1 MANNYRCG
9 DCGRRDSNNRYG
21 CLNCL
26 GESRRCWDNY
36 PYYNGPCPD
45 RNGNYETV
53 RSANGNGNG
62 CGSWDGCESWDSCD
76 GGRSDG
82 NRPPERRSKYGIFS
96 AMLPMAVAPNGI
108 IPLVN
113 SNCFCQGGDFAVNCG
128 MITVEKAG
136 TYLATYTVRV
146 PEGQTLA
153 SNITLNVNDACQ
165 STAITEVGGEGP
177 VSFTAQAI
185 CDMCERST
193 VALRSSEAINLT
205 DPSVQPLVTLSLV
218 QI

>member
-21 CLNCL
+21 CLNSL
-26 GESRRCWDNY
+26 SENRRCWDNY

-45 RNGNYETV
+45 RNGNYESV
-53 RSANGNGNG
+53 RGSYDDG
-62 CGSWDGCESWDSCD
+62 CGSYDGGRQCD
-76 GGRSDG
+76 GGRPYDG
-82 NRPPERRSKYGIFS
+82 GRPSERRSKYGIFS

-113 SNCFCQGGDFAVNCG
+113 NNCFCPCGDFAVNSG
-128 MITVEKAG
+128 MITVEEAG

-146 PEGQTLA
+146 PEGQTLT

-165 STAITEVGGEGP
+165 STAITEVGGQGP

-193 VALRSSEAINLT
+193 VSLRSSEAINLT

-218 QI
+218 RI

>member
-26 GESRRCWDNY
+26 NENRRCWDSY

-45 RNGNYETV
+45 RNGNYESV
-53 RSANGNGNG
+53 RGGYDDG
-62 CGSWDGCESWDSCD
+62 CGSYD
-76 GGRSDG
+76 GGKSA
-82 NRPPERRSKYGIFS
+82 ERRSKYGIFS

-108 IPLVN
+108 IPLV
-113 SNCFCQGGDFAVNCG
+113 SGNCFCPGGDFAVNSG
-128 MITVEKAG
+128 LITVEEAG

-146 PEGQTLA
+146 PEGQTLT
-153 SNITLNVNDACQ
+153 SNITLNVNDASQ

-177 VSFTAQAI
+177 ASFTAQAI
-185 CDMCERST
+185 CEMCGRST
-193 VALRSSEAINLT
+193 VSLRSSEAINLT
-205 DPSVQPLVTLSLV
+205 DPSVQPLVTLSLMR
-218 QI
+218 I

>member
-26 GESRRCWDNY
+26 GGYDSCRPNY
-36 PYYNGPCPD
+36 PYYDGPCPD
-45 RNGNYETV
+45 RNGYYEAV
-53 RSANGNGNG
+53 KGGYGDG
-62 CGSWDGCESWDSCD
+62 CGSSSAT
-76 GGRSDG
+76 
-82 NRPPERRSKYGIFS
+82 ERRGKYGIFS

-113 SNCFCQGGDFAVNCG
+113 SNCFCPCGDFAVNCG
-128 MITVEKAG
+128 LITVEEAG

-146 PEGQTLA
+146 PEGQTLT
-153 SNITLNVNDACQ
+153 SNITLNVNDASQ
-165 STAITEVGGEGP
+165 STAITEVGGQGP

-218 QI
+218 RI

>member
-21 CLNCL
+21 CLSCL

-45 RNGNYETV
+45 RNGNYEAEV
-53 RSANGNGNG
+53 RGGNGQG
-62 CGSWDGCESWDSCD
+62 CWRCEDRGPC
-76 GGRSDG
+76 
-82 NRPPERRSKYGIFS
+82 EQRSKYGLFT

-113 SNCFCQGGDFAVNCG
+113 GSGLCQCGDFAVNCG
-128 MITVEKAG
+128 LITVEEAG

-153 SNITLNVNDACQ
+153 SNITLNVNDASQ
-165 STAITEVGGEGP
+165 TSAITAVGGEGP
-177 VSFTAQAI
+177 ASFTAQAI
-185 CDMCERST
+185 CDVCERST
-193 VALRSSEAINLT
+193 IALRSSEAINIT

-218 QI
+218 KI

>member
-26 GESRRCWDNY
+26 SENRRCWDNY

-45 RNGNYETV
+45 RNGNYESV
-53 RSANGNGNG
+53 RGGYDDG
-62 CGSWDGCESWDSCD
+62 CGSYDGGRPCD
-76 GGRSDG
+76 GGKSS
-82 NRPPERRSKYGIFS
+82 ERRSKYGIFS

-113 SNCFCQGGDFAVNCG
+113 SNCFCPCGDFAVNSG
-128 MITVEKAG
+128 LITVEEAG

-146 PEGQTLA
+146 PEGQTLT
-153 SNITLNVNDACQ
+153 SNITLNVNDASQ
-165 STAITEVGGEGP
+165 STAITAVGGKGP

-218 QI
+218 RI

>member
-1 MANNYRCG
+1 MANHYRCG

-21 CLNCL
+21 CLNSL
-26 GESRRCWDNY
+26 SENRRCWDNY
-36 PYYNGPCPD
+36 PFYSGPCPD
-45 RNGNYETV
+45 RDGNYESV
-53 RSANGNGNG
+53 RGGYDG
-62 CGSWDGCESWDSCD
+62 CGQYDFGTAS
-76 GGRSDG
+76 
-82 NRPPERRSKYGIFS
+82 ERRSKHGIFS

-108 IPLVN
+108 IPLAN
-113 SNCFCQGGDFAVNCG
+113 SSCYCPNGDFSVNCG
-128 MITVEKAG
+128 LITVEKAG

-165 STAITEVGGEGP
+165 STAITEVGGAGP

-205 DPSVQPLVTLSLV
+205 DPSIQPLVTLSLV

>member
-1 MANNYRCG
+1 MGNNYRCG

-21 CLNCL
+21 CLSCL
-26 GESRRCWDNY
+26 GGNRRCWDNY

-45 RNGNYETV
+45 RNGIYESV
-53 RSANGNGNG
+53 RGGYDDG
-62 CGSWDGCESWDSCD
+62 CGSYDCGRPCD
-76 GGRSDG
+76 GGKSS
-82 NRPPERRSKYGIFS
+82 ERRSKYGIFS

-113 SNCFCQGGDFAVNCG
+113 SNCFCPCGDFAVNCG
-128 MITVEKAG
+128 LITVEEAG

-146 PEGQTLA
+146 PEGQTLT

-165 STAITEVGGEGP
+165 STAITEVGGQGP

-193 VALRSSEAINLT
+193 VSLRSSEAINLT
-205 DPSVQPLVTLSLV
+205 NPSVQPLVTLSLV
-218 QI
+218 RI

>member
-21 CLNCL
+21 CLNSL
-26 GESRRCWDNY
+26 GENRRCWDNY

-45 RNGNYETV
+45 KNGNYESV
-53 RSANGNGNG
+53 RGGYDDG
-62 CGSWDGCESWDSCD
+62 CGSYDCGRPCD
-76 GGRSDG
+76 GGKSS
-82 NRPPERRSKYGIFS
+82 ERRSKYGIFS

-113 SNCFCQGGDFAVNCG
+113 SNCFCPCGDFAVNCG
-128 MITVEKAG
+128 LITVEEAG

-146 PEGQTLA
+146 PEGQTLT

-165 STAITEVGGEGP
+165 STAITEVGGQGP

-193 VALRSSEAINLT
+193 VSLRSSEAINLT
-205 DPSVQPLVTLSLV
+205 NPSVQPLVTLSLV
-218 QI
+218 RI

>member
-1 MANNYRCG
+1 MGNNYRCG

-26 GESRRCWDNY
+26 GGNRRCWDNY

-45 RNGNYETV
+45 RDGNYEAL
-53 RSANGNGNG
+53 RGGYEG
-62 CGSWDGCESWDSCD
+62 DCGRYD
-76 GGRSDG
+76 GGRRKD
-82 NRPPERRSKYGIFS
+82 RESKYGIFT
-96 AMLPMAVAPNGI
+96 AMMPMAVAPNGI
-108 IPLVN
+108 IPLVSGN
-113 SNCFCQGGDFAVNCG
+113 GLCQCGDFAVNSG
-128 MITVEKAG
+128 LITVEEAG

-153 SNITLNVNDACQ
+153 SNITLNVNDASQ
-165 STAITEVGGEGP
+165 TSAITEVGGTGP

-185 CDMCERST
+185 CDVCERST
-193 VALRSSEAINLT
+193 IALRSSDAINIT

-218 QI
+218 KI

>member
-21 CLNCL
+21 CLNSL
-26 GESRRCWDNY
+26 VENRRCWDNY

-45 RNGNYETV
+45 RNGNYESV
-53 RSANGNGNG
+53 RGGYDDG
-62 CGSWDGCESWDSCD
+62 CGSYDCGRPCD
-76 GGRSDG
+76 GGKSS
-82 NRPPERRSKYGIFS
+82 ERRSKYGILS

-113 SNCFCQGGDFAVNCG
+113 SNCFCPCGDFAVNCG
-128 MITVEKAG
+128 LITVEEAG

-146 PEGQTLA
+146 PEGQTLT

-165 STAITEVGGEGP
+165 STAITEVGGQGP
-177 VSFTAQAI
+177 DSFTAQAI

-193 VALRSSEAINLT
+193 VSLRSSEAINLT
-205 DPSVQPLVTLSLV
+205 NPSVQPLVTLSLV
-218 QI
+218 RI

>member
-1 MANNYRCG
+1 MANHYRCG

-21 CLNCL
+21 CLNSL
-26 GESRRCWDNY
+26 SENRRCWDNY

-45 RNGNYETV
+45 RNGNYESV
-53 RSANGNGNG
+53 RGGYDDG
-62 CGSWDGCESWDSCD
+62 CGSYDC
-76 GGRSDG
+76 GRPYDCGKSS
-82 NRPPERRSKYGIFS
+82 ERRSKYGIFS

-108 IPLVN
+108 IPLAN
-113 SNCFCQGGDFAVNCG
+113 TNCFCPSGDFAVNCG
-128 MITVEKAG
+128 LITVEEAG

-146 PEGQTLA
+146 PEGQTLT

-165 STAITEVGGEGP
+165 STAITEVGGAGP

-205 DPSVQPLVTLSLV
+205 DPSIQPLVTLSLV

>member
-1 MANNYRCG
+1 MAKNYRCG

-45 RNGNYETV
+45 RDGNYELA
-53 RSANGNGNG
+53 RGGND
-62 CGSWDGCESWDSCD
+62 DGC
-76 GGRSDG
+76 
-82 NRPPERRSKYGIFS
+82 RPDRPVEKRSKYGIFT

-113 SNCFCQGGDFAVNCG
+113 SNCFCPCGDFAVNSG
-128 MITVEKAG
+128 LITVEEAG

-146 PEGQTLA
+146 PEGQTLT
-153 SNITLNVNDACQ
+153 SNITLNVNDASQ
-165 STAITEVGGEGP
+165 SSAITEVGGQGP

-185 CDMCERST
+185 CDVCERAT
-193 VALRSSEAINLT
+193 IALRSSEAISIT
-205 DPSVQPLVTLSLV
+205 ESVPQPLFTLSLV
-218 QI
+218 KLD

>member
-26 GESRRCWDNY
+26 SENRRCWDNY

-45 RNGNYETV
+45 RNGHYESV
-53 RSANGNGNG
+53 RGSYDDG
-62 CGSWDGCESWDSCD
+62 CGSYDCGRPCD
-76 GGRSDG
+76 GGKSS
-82 NRPPERRSKYGIFS
+82 ERRSKYGIFS

-113 SNCFCQGGDFAVNCG
+113 SNCFCPCGDFAVNSG
-128 MITVEKAG
+128 LITVEEAG

-146 PEGQTLA
+146 PEGQTMT
-153 SNITLNVNDACQ
+153 SNITLNVNNASQ

-177 VSFTAQAI
+177 ASFTAQAI
-185 CDMCERST
+185 CEMCERST
-193 VALRSSEAINLT
+193 VSLRSSEAINLT
-205 DPSVQPLVTLSLV
+205 NPSVQPLVTLSLV
-218 QI
+218 RI

>member
-1 MANNYRCG
+1 MGNNYRCG

-26 GESRRCWDNY
+26 GGNHRCWNNY

-45 RNGNYETV
+45 RDGNYEIL
-53 RSANGNGNG
+53 RGGYEG
-62 CGSWDGCESWDSCD
+62 DYGRYD
-76 GGRSDG
+76 GGGRRESDA
-82 NRPPERRSKYGIFS
+82 KYGIFT

-113 SNCFCQGGDFAVNCG
+113 GNGLCKCGDFAVNCG
-128 MITVEKAG
+128 LITVEEAG
-136 TYLATYTVRV
+136 IYLATYTVRV

-153 SNITLNVNDACQ
+153 SNITLNVNDASQ
-165 STAITEVGGEGP
+165 TTAIAEVGGEGP

-193 VALRSSEAINLT
+193 IALRSSEAINIT
-205 DPSVQPLVTLSLV
+205 DPSVQPLVTLSL
-218 QI
+218 IRI

>member
-1 MANNYRCG
+1 MGNNYRCG

-21 CLNCL
+21 CLSCL
-26 GESRRCWDNY
+26 GGNRRCWDNY

-45 RNGNYETV
+45 RDGNYETL
-53 RSANGNGNG
+53 RGGYDG
-62 CGSWDGCESWDSCD
+62 DCGRCD
-76 GGRSDG
+76 GGG
-82 NRPPERRSKYGIFS
+82 RRDRDAKYGIFT

-113 SNCFCQGGDFAVNCG
+113 GSGLCQCGDFAVNCG
-128 MITVEKAG
+128 LITVEEAG

-153 SNITLNVNDACQ
+153 SNITLNVNDASQ
-165 STAITEVGGEGP
+165 TSAITAVGGEGP
-177 VSFTAQAI
+177 ASFTAQAI
-185 CDMCERST
+185 CDVCERST
-193 VALRSSEAINLT
+193 IALRSSEAINIT

-218 QI
+218 KI

>member
-1 MANNYRCG
+1 MSNNYRCG

-21 CLNCL
+21 CLNSL
-26 GESRRCWDNY
+26 SESRRCWDNY

-45 RNGNYETV
+45 RNGNYESV
-53 RSANGNGNG
+53 RAGYNDG
-62 CGSWDGCESWDSCD
+62 CGSYECDRSYD
-76 GGRSDG
+76 GGKSS
-82 NRPPERRSKYGIFS
+82 ERRSKYGIFS

-108 IPLVN
+108 IPLAN
-113 SNCFCQGGDFAVNCG
+113 NYCFCPGGDFAVNCG
-128 MITVEKAG
+128 LITVEEAG

-146 PEGQTLA
+146 PEGQTLT

-185 CDMCERST
+185 CEMCERST

-218 QI
+218 RI

>member
-21 CLNCL
+21 CLNSL
-26 GESRRCWDNY
+26 GENRRCWDNY

-45 RNGNYETV
+45 RNGNYESV
-53 RSANGNGNG
+53 RGGYDDG
-62 CGSWDGCESWDSCD
+62 CGSYDCGRPCD
-76 GGRSDG
+76 GGKSS
-82 NRPPERRSKYGIFS
+82 ERRSKYGIFS

-113 SNCFCQGGDFAVNCG
+113 SNCFCPCGDFAVNCG
-128 MITVEKAG
+128 LITVEEAG

-146 PEGQTLA
+146 PEGQTLT

-165 STAITEVGGEGP
+165 STAITEVGGQGP

-193 VALRSSEAINLT
+193 VSLRSSEAINLT
-205 DPSVQPLVTLSLV
+205 NPSVQPLVTLSLV
-218 QI
+218 RI